1 MDYRIIVEGVAL
13 FLSSFGAAVIIFGG
27 IWAII
32 KVLSGIGR
40 RNLDYNAVRIDFTS
54 QIMMGLEF
62 FIAGDLIKSIL
73 KPSLDEV
80 IILGIIVA
88 IRTVVG
94 YSLNQELKQIG
105 KKEIENNR
113 YKADGHSIMSA
124 QR

>member
-113 YKADGHSIMSA
+113 
-124 QR
+124 

>member
-13 FLSSFGAAVIIFGG
+13 FLSSFGAIVIIFGG

-40 RNLDYNAVRIDFTS
+40 RKLDYNAVRIEFTS
-54 QIMMGLEF
+54 QIMLGLEF

-73 KPSLDEV
+73 NPSLDEV

-88 IRTVVG
+88 IRTVVS
-94 YSLNQELKQIG
+94 YSLNQELKQID

-113 YKADGHSIMSA
+113 
-124 QR
+124 

>member
-1 MDYRIIVEGVAL
+1 MDYKTIVDGVAL

-40 RNLDYNAVRIDFTS
+40 KKLDYNAVRIDFTS

-73 KPSLDEV
+73 TPSLDEV

-94 YSLNQELKQIG
+94 YSLNLELKQMD
-105 KKEIENNR
+105 KKEIEDN
-113 YKADGHSIMSA
+113 K
-124 QR
+124 

>member
-13 FLSSFGAAVIIFGG
+13 FLSSFGAAVIMFGG

-40 RNLDYNAVRIDFTS
+40 RTLDYNAVRIDFTS
-54 QIMMGLEF
+54 RIMMGLEF
-62 FIAGDLIKSIL
+62 FVAGDLINSIL
-73 KPSLDEV
+73 SPSLDEV

-94 YSLNQELKQIG
+94 YSLNQELKQICE
-105 KKEIENNR
+105 KEIGNNR
-113 YKADGHSIMSA
+113 
-124 QR
+124 

>member
-32 KVLSGIGR
+32 EVLSGIGR
-40 RNLDYNAVRIDFTS
+40 RKLDYNAVRIEFTS
-54 QIMMGLEF
+54 QIMLGLEF
-62 FIAGDLIKSIL
+62 FIAGDLVKSIL

-88 IRTVVG
+88 IRTVVS

-105 KKEIENNR
+105 EKEIENNR
-113 YKADGHSIMSA
+113 
-124 QR
+124 

>member
-1 MDYRIIVEGVAL
+1 MDYRIIVEGVAF
-13 FLSSFGAAVIIFGG
+13 FLSSFGAAVIVFGG

-40 RNLDYNAVRIDFTS
+40 RKLDYNAIRIDFTS

-62 FIAGDLIKSIL
+62 FVAGDLIKSIL
-73 KPSLDEV
+73 KPNLDEV

-94 YSLNQELKQIG
+94 YSLNQELKQID

-113 YKADGHSIMSA
+113 
-124 QR
+124 

>member
-32 KVLSGIGR
+32 KILSGIGR
-40 RNLDYNAVRIDFTS
+40 RTLDYNAVRIDFTS

-62 FIAGDLIKSIL
+62 FVAGDLIKSIL

-113 YKADGHSIMSA
+113 
-124 QR
+124 

>member
-40 RNLDYNAVRIDFTS
+40 RKLDYNAVRIEFTS
-54 QIMMGLEF
+54 QIMLGLEF
-62 FIAGDLIKSIL
+62 FIAGDLVKSIL

-88 IRTVVG
+88 IRTVVS
-94 YSLNQELKQIG
+94 YSLNQELKQID

-113 YKADGHSIMSA
+113 
-124 QR
+124 

>member
-1 MDYRIIVEGVAL
+1 MDYRIIVEGAAL

-40 RNLDYNAVRIDFTS
+40 RTLDYNAVRIDFTS

-62 FIAGDLIKSIL
+62 FVAGDLIKSIL
-73 KPSLDEV
+73 TPSLDEV

-94 YSLNQELKQIG
+94 YSLNLELKQID
-105 KKEIENNR
+105 KKEIENN
-113 YKADGHSIMSA
+113 K
-124 QR
+124 